1 MIKRQLYIKIQAIA
15 SKQIDNENKEDNRKI
30 L

>member
-1 MIKRQLYIKIQAIA
+1 MIKRQRYIKIQAIA
-15 SKQIDNENKEDNRKI
+15 SKQTDNENKEDNRKI